1 MRGRVSE
8 EEAHHATSG
17 SQSETERS
25 DPGRKWHRAVAAA
38 VLFAAAAA
46 PQGAEAWMPTAP
58 HGMMPLLQ
66 RSSIG
71 GMPLRVWHGGER
83 SAACHRP
90 AVLGPSLGG
99 GGSLLCNARLSLSD
113 EKGEDVAKETTTRV
127 SKWTVARRSA
137 SAGQK
142 HGVIGGE
149 QQVKSWAEKGVQGQ
163 RRSSPSLSPS
173 RERFLRR
180 EAAAGEERNGY
191 GNGKRF
197 QQRKGGGPR
206 NGQALHSGRHQNRA
220 KPEQIK
226 LNQKIAA
233 CGHPREVF
241 EAISEAKSKGVELN
255 SVNLATALHRV
266 AKTGTVGD
274 FRSLKSSEPYGELL
288 EMVKVG
294 LQSKEGD
301 FNPREIGNMAWGI
314 AKAQMAS
321 AELFEMLQQAAE
333 RIQLSKYKPQ
343 ELSNSAWAFATGWN
357 NCQVRFR
364 PTTDPKRITFAG
376 HKRAHSLM
384 DVPRPSLPGAGRRA
398 EEPREG
404 GGQHDEPD

>member
-1 MRGRVSE
+1 VTE
-8 EEAHHATSG
+8 EEAHNATSG
-17 SQSETERS
+17 SQSETGRS

-58 HGMMPLLQ
+58 GGTMPLLQ
-66 RSSIG
+66 RSLIG
-71 GMPLRVWHGGER
+71 GVPLRGWSGEER
-83 SAACHRP
+83 AAACHRP
-90 AVLGPSLGG
+90 AAMGPSLGG

-163 RRSSPSLSPS
+163 RRNSPSLSPS
-173 RERFLRR
+173 RQRFLRR
-180 EAAAGEERNGY
+180 EEAAGNG
-191 GNGKRF
+191 NVKRF

-206 NGQALHSGRHQNRA
+206 NGQAPHNGRHQNRA

-241 EAISEAKSKGVELN
+241 EAISEAKSEGVELN

-274 FRSLKSSEPYGELL
+274 FRGLKSSEPYTELL
-288 EMVKVG
+288 DMVKVG
-294 LQSKEGD
+294 LESKEGDLTPGD

-321 AELFEMLQQAAE
+321 AELFELLQQAAE

-357 NCQVRFR
+357 NCQVCRDFDR
-364 PTTDPKRITFAG
+364 G
-376 HKRAHSLM
+376 
-384 DVPRPSLPGAGRRA
+384 
-398 EEPREG
+398 
-404 GGQHDEPD
+404 